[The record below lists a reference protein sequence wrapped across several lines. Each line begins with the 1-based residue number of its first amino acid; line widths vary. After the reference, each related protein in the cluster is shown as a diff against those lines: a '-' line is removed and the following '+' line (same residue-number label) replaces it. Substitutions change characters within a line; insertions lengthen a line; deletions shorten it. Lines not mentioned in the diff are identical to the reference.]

1 VDELDRTGRETLG
14 RETMRETLSA
24 KDIERAEFSTSL
36 RGYDRD
42 EVDGFLSTVA
52 DDHRRLSEAL
62 ESSRRT
68 ADKSYHKLGAEMGE
82 LLQHAK
88 DHADQLTRRAEE
100 EAKQSRQEAKKQ
112 ANEIKEKAERKAGEI
127 KQAAEYEASMRIK
140 DAERRVGELIAA
152 EGDARRRLHDIQAEI
167 RNVMERM
174 QRAEA
179 SLGGESAREEDP
191 GATASRDRAGRTDD
205 ELVAME
211 GDPGDE
217 EGDAPADQNRPP
229 GEEEEPG
236 EAAPERSPAA

>member
-1 VDELDRTGRETLG
+1 
-14 RETMRETLSA
+14 MRETLSA

-42 EVDGFLSTVA
+42 EVDAFLSTVA
-52 DDHRRLSEAL
+52 DDHRRLFEAL

-68 ADKSYHKLGAEMGE
+68 ADKPYHKLGVEMGE

-100 EAKQSRQEAKKQ
+100 AAKQSRQEAKRL
-112 ANEIKEKAERKAGEI
+112 ANEMKEKAERKASEI
-127 KQAAEYEASMRIK
+127 KQAAEYEVSMRIK

-179 SLGGESAREEDP
+179 SLGGEPGREDP
-191 GATASRDRAGRTDD
+191 ASADGAGRTDD

-211 GDPGDE
+211 GDSGGKE
-217 EGDAPADQNRPP
+217 VDAPADHNGSNAPP
-229 GEEEEPG
+229 VEGGEPG
-236 EAAPERSPAA
+236 EATPERSPAA